1 MQERGTAPGAQL
13 PAECS
18 APGVH
23 GLRETHVQAVMLQVS
38 GTLLQP
44 PAGEQIVDVAFYRDG
59 HLAVLLAAQQRTRA
73 GVRLLLVPTD
83 DLQYLPD
90 LPADSNIMQV
100 RADLMRLHAAL
111 LLCSSVLGLL
121 VDLQDCPCILLVS

>member
-1 MQERGTAPGAQL
+1 
-13 PAECS
+13 
-18 APGVH
+18 
-23 GLRETHVQAVMLQVS
+23 MLQVS

-44 PAGEQIVDVAFYRDG
+44 PAGEQIIDVAFYRDG
-59 HLAVLLAAQQRTRA
+59 HLAILLAAQQRTGA

-90 LPADSNIMQV
+90 LPADSNIMQA

-111 LLCSSVLGLL
+111 LQCSSVLICG
-121 VDLQDCPCILLVS
+121 